1 MNSTVKTAVFWVV
14 MLCTAILLWRVVQT
28 GTAAGEKR
36 LTFTEFYKEVQSGNV
51 ESVTIT
57 NSVQV
62 AGKFRSGSETLK
74 TVLPS
79 DYPDIINVLQENGVT
94 IEVKESSTPAWLS
107 FLINASPFL
116 LLFGFWIFMM
126 RQMQAGGN
134 KALSFGKSR
143 ARLLTSQQKKITF
156 KDVAGVEEAKEEL
169 QEIIEF
175 LREPQKFQKLGG
187 RIPKGV
193 LLVGPPGTGKTLLA
207 RAIAGEANVPFFSIS
222 GSDFVEM
229 FVGVGASRVRDLFEQ
244 GKKSAPCIIFIDEI
258 DAVGRHR
265 GAGLGGGHDERE
277 QTLNQLLVEM
287 DGFDSNEGVI
297 LIAATNRP
305 DVLDPALL
313 RPGRFDRRVV
323 VNRPDVR
330 GRAGIL
336 RVHTKKVPLAA
347 DVDLH
352 VLARG
357 TPGFSGADLA
367 NMVNE
372 SALFAARQNRKV
384 VTMHDF
390 ELSKD
395 KVMMGAERRSM
406 ILTDEEKKNTAYHEA
421 GHALVAA
428 LVGDADPLHKV
439 TIIPRGSA
447 LGVTMQLPLIDKH
460 TYELDFLK
468 GRLAILMGGRI
479 AEELFLEHVTTGAG
493 NDIEQATEMARQMVC
508 EWGMSSMGPLS
519 FGKKEEQIFLGRE
532 IAQHRDYSEAT
543 AIRIDAEVSN
553 FVKTG
558 YDRAKKI
565 ITENS
570 KALVRIAEALLE
582 REVIDG
588 DDVLALIEGRELPDV
603 PGPVGEKETPTPQQE
618 VLRPEPPTG
627 PSVPG
632 LSEGGEPSP
641 A

>member
-14 MLCTAILLWRVVQT
+14 MLCTAVLLWRVVQT

-62 AGKFRSGSETLK
+62 TGKFRSGSETLK

-143 ARLLTSQQKKITF
+143 ARLLTSQQKKVTF

-207 RAIAGEANVPFFSIS
+207 RAVAGEANVPFFSIS

-460 TYELDFLK
+460 TYERDFLK

-508 EWGMSSMGPLS
+508 EWGMSSMGPLT

-553 FVKTG
+553 LVKTA

-565 ITENS
+565 IAENS
-570 KALVRIAEALLE
+570 EALVRIAEALLE

-588 DDVLALIEGRELPDV
+588 DEVLALIEGRELPDV